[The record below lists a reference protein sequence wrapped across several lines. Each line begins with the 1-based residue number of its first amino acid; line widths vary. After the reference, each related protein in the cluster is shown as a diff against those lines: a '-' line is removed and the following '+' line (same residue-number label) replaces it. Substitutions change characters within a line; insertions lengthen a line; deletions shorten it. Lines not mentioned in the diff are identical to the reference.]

1 MRPMHREART
11 TNSVAKRG
19 RVYVLRRGNNSNRD
33 SERGDEMTWEQDAAA
48 AIRGLKAENERLREE
63 NNVLSAREARA
74 ENSALHL
81 GALVD
86 ELRARLAGSAD
97 LAARLAEAHASLAE
111 GDKRY
116 AAENARLQARLAEA
130 EADLRI
136 AFRWGDPFDM
146 TVKDAAVW
154 HRLHAKYN
162 ADSAEGGAK

>member
-1 MRPMHREART
+1 
-11 TNSVAKRG
+11 
-19 RVYVLRRGNNSNRD
+19 
-33 SERGDEMTWEQDAAA
+33 MTWEQDAAA

-130 EADLRI
+130 EEVLDSFGACPNPGNCRNCADKLAAYVSKREGPW
-136 AFRWGDPFDM
+136 FNPWTGKMSDGT
-146 TVKDAAVW
+146 TVTVPVAPE
-154 HRLHAKYN
+154 AK
-162 ADSAEGGAK
+162 